1 MLWTLASIYLSVVAT
16 DSTTVYY
23 RIFDVL
29 VPPKEDKYG
38 LKAAKATAAAA
49 SLAAPSS
56 SSSSQPAKAS
66 S

>member
-1 MLWTLASIYLSVVAT
+1 VAT